1 MNIAID
7 FDGTIVEHKYPQ
19 IGKERLFAFETM
31 KQLQKQGHNLMLWT
45 FRSDKELEEAISF
58 CKERGVEFYTINN
71 SYPDEEFQSNS
82 SRKILADIYID
93 DRNLGGFPGWSLV
106 WQLLGNGNLENYMTT
121 IEKMGFSATFWD
133 KVKKLFNMT

>member
-45 FRSDKELEEAISF
+45 FRSGKELEEAISF

-133 KVKKLFNMT
+133 KVKKLFNIA